1 MAAPS
6 PDALGRVLQNSKI
19 QVGEQSR
26 KDDVLLSGV
35 DCYFHLFYFYPVRK
49 LKFKHFQTWLYF

>member
-6 PDALGRVLQNSKI
+6 PDTLGGVLLNSKI

-35 DCYFHLFYFYPVRK
+35 DCYFG
-49 LKFKHFQTWLYF
+49 